1 MFAVGD
7 LKPQT
12 PIGGKDTKGK
22 IEVIMDSSKERAVPP
37 QQKGQQADIV
47 ESINVSDSMKAGS
60 LFAEAKRRLFDI
72 SGWGKIS
79 KGMSAEFTLTDPSG
93 VTKHDLPRVG
103 DHIRINIP
111 GPGSSAGDGY
121 DWVKIELV
129 QEESKTDKEF
139 AIIKVRPSADP
150 GKQAG
155 TAHFFDSGATSS
167 FIVQREGCII
177 SAEIHGRNEEPN
189 TESEKLSDKVRN
201 LAVGTAATIGFAKIQ
216 WQKLAKGLLSNQT
229 NST

>member
-1 MFAVGD
+1 V
-7 LKPQT
+7 KPQT
-12 PIGGKDTKGK
+12 WIEAKDVKYK
-22 IEVIMDSSKERAVPP
+22 SEVIMDSLKENAVPP

-47 ESINVSDSMKAGS
+47 ESIDVSDSMKAGS
-60 LFAEAKRRLFDI
+60 LFAEAKKKLFDI
-72 SGWGKIS
+72 SGWGNIS
-79 KGMSAEFTLTDPSG
+79 KGMSAEFALTDPSG
-93 VTKHDLPRVG
+93 VTKHGLPGVG

-129 QEESKTDKEF
+129 QEESKSDKEF
-139 AIIKVRPSADP
+139 AIIRVRPSADP

-167 FIVQREGCII
+167 FVVQREGCVI

-201 LAVGTAATIGFAKIQ
+201 LVVGTAATIGLARIQ
-216 WQKLAKGLLSNQT
+216 WQKLAKGLLSAL
-229 NST
+229 